1 MGDLSVKGI
10 MRRHVGV
17 TGSFSLNPILLPLAL
32 LFGPD
37 DLPSYSSRRT
47 PCVRSWRG

>member
-32 LFGPD
+32 LFDPD
-37 DLPSYSSRRT
+37 DLPSYSLR
-47 PCVRSWRG
+47 PVLEG